1 MNSPSKSKFLSLL
14 HFLRA
19 LNRKR
24 IAAVLVVIVFPLI
37 KKFWDRYRRKTI
49 EPSRQLQ
56 LLRSGLLTDLRIT
69 CTDGSV
75 TCHAYQL
82 SLHSPKLALQT
93 SSEIKDLA
101 WPCTRAEA
109 EHVVKLCYGGEG
121 GEVEGFEG
129 KMRVFN
135 VCVRWELEE
144 IASQTIKQII
154 NDFAN
159 QPTPTSDLLSLL
171 KTTHNLS
178 SEGYTLISSTLT
190 NLVSLVAISM
200 PQLLKEWEEEVLNL
214 EPALFRLVIQSEE
227 FGLENKDLLPLVL
240 RYYEIHSV
248 SVSMLVPSPP
258 TSPTSTYPQL
268 LHLLST
274 SLPPPSWKLQI
285 PSNPEMEG
293 QRLNGRFE
301 DTVGMVS
308 RASPTNTRQPWRSA
322 GKGEEVGRFS
332 DEKVR
337 GSVEDFDPFA

>member
-109 EHVVKLCYGGEG
+109 EHV
-121 GEVEGFEG
+121 
-129 KMRVFN
+129 
-135 VCVRWELEE
+135 E